1 MMRTAMCLVMLAVIS
16 GLAAG
21 CGQKGPLERPPE
33 PASQVSPA
41 GDDTAENR

>member
-1 MMRTAMCLVMLAVIS
+1 MMRTAMCLAVLVMVS
-16 GLAAG
+16 GLAVG

-33 PASQVSPA
+33 PASVVSPA